1 MNTRNEPWSVLSQL
15 QRHLN
20 EYFDPDGANHANGS
34 SAATADWIPPA
45 DVEEYQ
51 DRFVLKID
59 IPGVDPNAVDIT
71 LEQGIL
77 SVSGNRAK
85 ERTENDA
92 VQRERSERV
101 SGSFH
106 RRFALPETADANGV
120 QAAGKNGVLQIVI
133 PKQPKAQPKRIK
145 VALEN

>member
-1 MNTRNEPWSVLSQL
+1 MNTRNEPWTVLSQL

-20 EYFDPDGANHANGS
+20 QYFDSDGADAGGS

-51 DRFVLKID
+51 DRFVLKMD
-59 IPGVDPNAVDIT
+59 IPGIDPNAVDIT
-71 LEQGIL
+71 LEQGVL
-77 SVSGNRAK
+77 TVSGNRAK
-85 ERTENDA
+85 ERTENDT
-92 VQRERSERV
+92 VIRERSERAL
-101 SGSFH
+101 GRFH
-106 RRFALPETADANGV
+106 RRFALPETADSNGV

-145 VALEN
+145 VAMES

>member
-1 MNTRNEPWSVLSQL
+1 MNTRNEPWTVLSQL

-20 EYFDPDGANHANGS
+20 QYFDGDGVESSGS

-59 IPGVDPNAVDIT
+59 IPGVDPNAVEIT
-71 LEQGIL
+71 LEQSVL
-77 SVSGNRAK
+77 TVSGNRSK
-85 ERTENDA
+85 DRVENDN
-92 VQRERSERV
+92 VVGERSERAI
-101 SGSFH
+101 GRFH
-106 RRFALPETADANGV
+106 RRFALPETADSNAV

-145 VALEN
+145 VAMEG

>member
-1 MNTRNEPWSVLSQL
+1 MNTRYEPWSVLGQL

-20 EYFDPDGANHANGS
+20 QYFEEGGADANGS

-71 LEQGIL
+71 LEQ
-77 SVSGNRAK
+77 SVLTISGNRAK
-85 ERTENDA
+85 DRNENDSL
-92 VQRERSERV
+92 VRERAERA
-101 SGSFH
+101 SGRFH
-106 RRFALPETADANGV
+106 RRFALPETADSNAV

-133 PKQPKAQPKRIK
+133 PKQPRAQPKRIK
-145 VALEN
+145 VAMEN